1 MRLEDCKRSQSKCA
15 LVEDTLALESATPCW
30 SAWRVLLESEKYGQT
45 LLGQHG
51 LRITR
56 IIGTSQKTE

>member
-30 SAWRVLLESEKYGQT
+30 SAWRVLLESENMARHY
-45 LLGQHG
+45 
-51 LRITR
+51 
-56 IIGTSQKTE
+56 